1 MMNGFCTAKHSI
13 IYKFLR
19 ATYSIITNCNMQCI
33 QYLQNI
39 KRWKQKSGYYLDYSV
54 IEKMK
59 NTRLSTTLVS
69 TNFLQEIDGRGSPET
84 FRAKLVLN
92 THRTFFFAF
101 DPMRLLSN
109 DESSE
114 SFLLDNQRL

>member
-1 MMNGFCTAKHSI
+1 MMNGFCTVKHSI

-59 NTRLSTTLVS
+59 NTKLSTTLVS

-84 FRAKLVLN
+84 FRAKLVFN
-92 THRTFFFAF
+92 THRTFFFL
-101 DPMRLLSN
+101 PLTL
-109 DESSE
+109 
-114 SFLLDNQRL
+114 